1 MVQNTGWMY
10 RVPYC
15 QDKKQKLKWRCKLI
29 MKNLVK
35 RHLSGLIFCLI
46 ISPLLFVSSCVKTKV
61 GIDESTTATVDR
73 TTDKASRTVKD
84 FGEGLDKTAV
94 KLVKAL
100 DEAIAKI
107 EKESGSWRKTVEETR
122 DVVIDEANSSI
133 RNELT
138 NLINDG
144 VAATGIEVRCNIDF
158 VGNKTKQKLIHMRN
172 QIAVK
177 YKIPRRSEAPLEP
190 GLCQVIPSSIDLNLP
205 PKRRSQLKLAGYDFD
220 KDTIMVFLLNG
231 DQEIDVTSR
240 LAQTTKYLLTLNL
253 SPANGIDFS
262 SESNKIL
269 IKTIGSN
276 KLISEINVI
285 QAADSKEKK
294 MKAKTW
300 RMVKGEGECAIT
312 YDGFELRWNRLKK
325 RLEVEG
331 YDLESE
337 LEKLNT
343 PRSRIGEFQC
353 G

>member
-1 MVQNTGWMY
+1 
-10 RVPYC
+10 
-15 QDKKQKLKWRCKLI
+15 
-29 MKNLVK
+29 MKILVK
-35 RHLSGLIFCLI
+35 KHIFSLTFCLMM
-46 ISPLLFVSSCVKTKV
+46 SPLLFMSSCVKTKV
-61 GIDESTTATVDR
+61 DIGESTTATVDR
-73 TTDKASRTVKD
+73 TADKVSKTAKD

-138 NLINDG
+138 NLVNDG

-158 VGNKTKQKLIHMRN
+158 VGNKTKQRLIHMRN

-177 YKIPRRSEAPLEP
+177 YKIPRRSEAPFEP

-231 DQEIDVTSR
+231 DREIDVTSR

-253 SPANGIDFS
+253 SSANGVDFS
-262 SESNKIL
+262 ADSNKIL
-269 IKTIGSN
+269 VKTIGSN

-285 QAADSKEKK
+285 QAADSKEKN
-294 MKAKTW
+294 MKAQEW
-300 RMVKGEGECAIT
+300 RMTKEETGGCIKT
-312 YDGFELRWNRLKK
+312 YDEFESRWNALKK
-325 RLEVEG
+325 RVEREG
-331 YDLESE
+331 SDLESE
-337 LEKLNT
+337 LKKRYK
-343 PRSRIGEFQC
+343 PGIGEFQC